1 MREGMFPSRRIQ
13 SLIGKRIQVEM
24 KGEYEVLEG
33 ILESFDDYLNLYL
46 SNTREII
53 NGETKRLLGAVIL
66 RGNNVVLINPIG
78 E

>member
-1 MREGMFPSRRIQ
+1 MFPSRRIQ

-33 ILESFDDYLNLYL
+33 VLESFDDYLNLYL

>member
-1 MREGMFPSRRIQ
+1 
-13 SLIGKRIQVEM
+13 M